1 MKSLE
6 EKIAVKY
13 LGKTSIILV
22 VGVIICFLAS
32 LGYNTYLKI
41 QSTNK
46 EIEVQAMN
54 FNQTF

>member
-1 MKSLE
+1 MKALE